1 MDPQILL
8 YQGFGYITHYP
19 ATCPQPAAMVYLFF
33 LFDQYIFQ
41 VLKETSYFILCRLCF
56 DASCHIFQQ
65 YNAMLHPQWLTF
77 NCLIHMYHTYDNER
91 MYFLCRP
98 KSCMQQAD
106 YLLGS
111 YD

>member
-41 VLKETSYFILCRLCF
+41 VSKETSYFLVYRCF
-56 DASCHIFQQ
+56 GPRA
-65 YNAMLHPQWLTF
+65 Y
-77 NCLIHMYHTYDNER
+77 CLFIGCSMR
-91 MYFLCRP
+91 V
-98 KSCMQQAD
+98 
-106 YLLGS
+106 
-111 YD
+111 